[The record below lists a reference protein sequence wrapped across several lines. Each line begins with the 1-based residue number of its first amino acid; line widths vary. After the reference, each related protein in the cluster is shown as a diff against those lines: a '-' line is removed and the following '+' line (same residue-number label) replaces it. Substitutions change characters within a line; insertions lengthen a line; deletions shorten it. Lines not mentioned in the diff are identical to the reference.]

1 MIFKNQTITS
11 IHILSMVFM
20 SLFVILFTTL
30 VIYEEYNEFEH
41 EANILREKYIRKQK
55 ENITYD
61 TNRVLSFIKHVY
73 TQKKSIM
80 DEGTIQKDIIN
91 TIEHL
96 YGRPDAT
103 GYIFIY
109 DFTGVNLSDPIQVE
123 NRGKNLYNIRDYK
136 GIQVIKELIDVSR
149 LRGGGFVEYEWI
161 KPTTNQLSQKISY
174 AKSFEPW
181 GWMVG
186 TGVYLDE
193 IEKLIIAQKKALK
206 KRLIQLVMEIL
217 SLSVIL
223 FGFGIIALSVVNHI
237 INREIDI
244 FTLFFKKS
252 SDTYSLIKEEDIHL
266 LEFKKM
272 VKYINAMVI
281 EIHKRKKRLKILN
294 LSLEATVEE
303 KTDHLNR
310 LLKRQ
315 DSFIKHSI
323 HEINTPL
330 AVIMMHI
337 EIYEMKHGKNRY
349 LSKIEAG
356 AKMISTI
363 YDDLGY
369 MVKKDRL
376 DYKKEKID
384 FSFFLRGRIDFFE
397 EIALGNHHSIT
408 PLIEDNIE
416 VIFNDIELQRVIDN
430 NLSNA
435 IKFSKKKSDIT
446 IILKQEQD
454 FILLEFLTYSTK
466 IRDTRR
472 IFEPFHRE
480 SSSEVGF
487 GLGLEIV
494 GSICNKEHVMVCVDS
509 DEILTRFSYQFRR
522 NN

>member
-1 MIFKNQTITS
+1 MCKNKTITS
-11 IHILSMVFM
+11 VHILSMIVM

-30 VIYEEYNEFEH
+30 VIYEEYNEFEY
-41 EANILREKYIRKQK
+41 EANILREKYITTQK
-55 ENITYD
+55 EQIIYD
-61 TNRVLSFIKHVY
+61 INRVLSFIEHTY
-73 TQKKSIM
+73 SQKNSPLN
-80 DEGTIQKDIIN
+80 EEEIQKSVID

-96 YGRPDAT
+96 YGRPDGR

-109 DFTGVNLSDPIQVE
+109 DFNGVNLSDPIQVE
-123 NRGKNLYNIRDYK
+123 NRGKNFYNLKDHK
-136 GIQVIKELIDVSR
+136 GVQVIKELIDSSR
-149 LRGGGFVEYEWI
+149 LDGGGFVEYEWL
-161 KPTTNQLSQKISY
+161 KPTTNRVSQKISY
-174 AKSFEPW
+174 ARAFEPW
-181 GWMVG
+181 RWMVG

-193 IEKLIIAQKKALK
+193 VERLIIEQKKALK
-206 KRLIQLVMEIL
+206 KRLIKLVMEIL

-237 INREIDI
+237 INREIDV
-244 FTLFFKKS
+244 FTLFFKKA
-252 SDTYSLIKEEDIHL
+252 SDKYSLIDERDIQL

-272 VKYINAMVI
+272 VKYINAMVM
-281 EIHKRKKRLKILN
+281 EIHQRKKRLKILN
-294 LSLEATVEE
+294 QSLEATVEE
-303 KTDHLNR
+303 KTEHLNR
-310 LLKRQ
+310 LLQKQ

-330 AVIMMHI
+330 AVIMTHI

-384 FSFFLRGRIDFFE
+384 FSSFLRGRIDFFE
-397 EIALGNHHSIT
+397 EIARGNHHKIT
-408 PLIEDNIE
+408 PLIEENIE
-416 VIFNDIELQRVIDN
+416 VVFNDIELQRVIDN

-446 IILKQEQD
+446 IILKQQNS
-454 FILLEFLTYSTK
+454 FVLLEFLTYSTK

-480 SSSEVGF
+480 SSNEIGF

-494 GSICNKEHVMVCVDS
+494 RLICDQEKVMVCVDS

-522 NN
+522 ES

>member
-1 MIFKNQTITS
+1 MFKNQTITS
-11 IHILSMVFM
+11 IHILSMVSM
-20 SLFVILFTTL
+20 SLFVMLFTTL

-41 EANILREKYIRKQK
+41 EANILREKYIKKQK

-61 TNRVLSFIKHVY
+61 TNRVLSFIEHTYKHKNS
-73 TQKKSIM
+73 TI
-80 DEGTIQKDIIN
+80 DRATIQKDIIN

-96 YGRPDAT
+96 YGRADGT

-109 DFTGVNLSDPIQVE
+109 DFSGVNLSDPIQIT
-123 NRGKNLYNIRDYK
+123 NRGKNLYDIKDHK
-136 GIQVIKELIDVSR
+136 GIQVIKELIHASKFTN
-149 LRGGGFVEYEWI
+149 GGFVEYEWI

-174 AKSFEPW
+174 AKSFQPW

-193 IEKLIIAQKKALK
+193 VKKIIIAEKKALK
-206 KRLIQLVMEIL
+206 KRLIKLVMEIL

-223 FGFGIIALSVVNHI
+223 FGFGIIALSIVNHI

-294 LSLEATVEE
+294 QSLEVTVAE

-330 AVIMMHI
+330 AVIMTHI
-337 EIYEMKHGKNRY
+337 EIYEMKNGKNRY

-376 DYKKEKID
+376 DYKKDEID
-384 FSFFLRGRIDFFE
+384 FSFFLRGRIEFFK
-397 EIALGNHHSIT
+397 EIALGNHHKIIS
-408 PLIEDNIE
+408 LIEENIQ

-446 IILKQEQD
+446 VMLKQEED

-480 SSSEVGF
+480 SSTEVGF

-494 GSICNKEHVMVCVDS
+494 GSICEKEHVMVCVDS